1 LFELKPIQQG
11 STIKFLKM
19 KNLPILL
26 LFLFSAQA
34 AFAQTRLYE
43 NPDFDRIALRHKVIA
58 VVPFEATV
66 ELRPKQME
74 QVSPEQLEEME
85 LEEGKDLQAAMF
97 SWFLK
102 RKERGK
108 LTVDVQSTAITNAK
122 LKQEGISVDNYEDY
136 TPDQIAKI
144 LEVDAVIM
152 GTFETNKPMSEGAA
166 VAVGALL
173 GFWGSTNKAVVNL
186 FIYNAKDSE
195 VLVNYHKAVQ
205 GSVGSTAEQLINVL
219 MRKASRRI
227 AYTK

>member
-1 LFELKPIQQG
+1 MLFV
-11 STIKFLKM
+11 FA
-19 KNLPILL
+19 
-26 LFLFSAQA
+26 AQT

-43 NPDFDRIALRHKVIA
+43 NPEFDKIAMRHKIIA
-58 VVPFEATV
+58 VAPFNATV
-66 ELRPKQME
+66 ELRPNQLKQ
-74 QVSPEQLEEME
+74 VTPEELKEME
-85 LEEGKDLQAAMF
+85 RNEGRDLQAAMY

-102 RKERGK
+102 RQQRGK
-108 LTVDVQSTAITNAK
+108 LTVDVQSSAVTNAK
-122 LKQEGISVDNYEDY
+122 LKQEGITVDNYEDY

-166 VAVGALL
+166 IAIGALV

-186 FIYNAKDSE
+186 FIYNAKDGE

-205 GSVGSTAEQLINVL
+205 GSVGSTADQLINVL

>member
-1 LFELKPIQQG
+1 
-11 STIKFLKM
+11 M
-19 KNLPILL
+19 KKLLPLL
-26 LFLFSAQA
+26 ILFSTALSLP
-34 AFAQTRLYE
+34 AQTRLYE
-43 NPDFDRIALRHKVIA
+43 NPQFDRIARNHKIIA
-58 VVPFEATV
+58 VVPFAATV

-74 QVSPEQLEEME
+74 QVTPEELVEME
-85 LEEGKDLQAAMF
+85 VAEGKDLQAAMF

-108 LTVDVQSTAITNAK
+108 LTVDVQSTAITNAI
-122 LKQEGISVDNYEDY
+122 LKQEGITVDNYEDF

-152 GTFETNKPMSEGAA
+152 GTFETNKPMSEEAA
-166 VAVGALL
+166 VVVGAII
-173 GFWGSTNKAVVNL
+173 GIWGSTNKAVVNL
-186 FIYNAKDSE
+186 FIYNAEDGK

-205 GSVGSTAEQLINVL
+205 GSVGSTADQLINVL